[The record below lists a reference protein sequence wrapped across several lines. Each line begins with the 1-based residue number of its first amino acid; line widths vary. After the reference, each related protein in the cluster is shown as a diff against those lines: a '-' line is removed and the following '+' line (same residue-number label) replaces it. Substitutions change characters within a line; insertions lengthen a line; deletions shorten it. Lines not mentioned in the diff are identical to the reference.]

1 MAKSDNNKNITVR
14 DVDAILSYGQVYS
27 SKSWDIFFIAMFSSN
42 AFLALCGIAL
52 WIFSGTDEE
61 FLFYGIAVFIFGI
74 VLLLIIGLLYIYI
87 MHGRRKAKKYLKD
100 AEVLN
105 AKATASGSEWEVRVS
120 PITAF
125 FKKTSLVVKFRYN
138 GKRYLKIS
146 CVGLPVYNKYTDKE
160 ITIAYSPK
168 YDEVML
174 LKSEK

>member
-1 MAKSDNNKNITVR
+1 MTESDKNNNITVR

-27 SKSWDIFFIAMFSSN
+27 SKSWDIFFIAMFISN
-42 AFLALCGIAL
+42 AFLILGGIVL
-52 WIFSGTDEE
+52 WVFSQGHEDY
-61 FLFYGIAVFIFGI
+61 LFYGIAVLIFGI
-74 VLLLIIGLLYIYI
+74 VCLLVIGLVYVYIAY
-87 MHGRRKAKKYLKD
+87 GRRKAKKYLED
-100 AEVLN
+100 VEVLN

-138 GKRYLKIS
+138 GKRYLKTS

-174 LKSEK
+174 LKTKK

>member
-1 MAKSDNNKNITVR
+1 MNNSDNSNNITVR
-14 DVDAILSYGQVYS
+14 DVDAILRYGQVYS

-42 AFLALCGIAL
+42 AFLVLGGIAL
-52 WIFSGTDEE
+52 WILSQSDKDY
-61 FLFYGIAVFIFGI
+61 LFYGITVFICSMIF
-74 VLLLIIGLLYIYI
+74 LLIIGLLYLYI
-87 MHGRRKAKKYLKD
+87 MHGRRKAKKYLED

-105 AKATASGSEWEVRVS
+105 AKATASGSEWEFRAS

-146 CVGLPVYNKYTDKE
+146 CAGLPVYNKYTDKE

-174 LKSEK
+174 LKPKK